1 MADLKSIAAVRI
13 GGPKYPEKKRINLH
27 QKENKKETVI
37 AELIAFVIFWILLY
51 FFVQFAI
58 LAPMRA
64 ADIAEERYRNTMLQ
78 LESLKEANSA
88 MDEVTVE
95 YAHYGSSYLTEEE
108 AGTPDRIKM
117 LGTLKTTIFP
127 LCQSVSVVSINE
139 DHMDITCVLP
149 KGTVLANLIAQI
161 EQDGTVCYV
170 AASLESTK
178 EQEAGSIDAI
188 AAEKPVDVVLSVSFY
203 KPGESGETSKEKN
216 FFSWCSSFWRS
227 ARSGTAG
234 STRRLRRGS
243 VRLTRQISRMRFLW
257 SRSRRRSSRRCR
269 RRSTRTRRQVFRS
282 FRRTITLKTRSRN

>member
-1 MADLKSIAAVRI
+1 MQPGAPRPILQKHSKIFLAFCTDFCYTSHVTAAR
-13 GGPKYPEKKRINLH
+13 G
-27 QKENKKETVI
+27 
-37 AELIAFVIFWILLY
+37 W
-51 FFVQFAI
+51 
-58 LAPMRA
+58 
-64 ADIAEERYRNTMLQ
+64 
-78 LESLKEANSA
+78 
-88 MDEVTVE
+88 E

-170 AASLESTK
+170 TASLESTK

-203 KPGESGETSKEKN
+203 KPGESGETS
-216 FFSWCSSFWRS
+216 
-227 ARSGTAG
+227 
-234 STRRLRRGS
+234 
-243 VRLTRQISRMRFLW
+243 
-257 SRSRRRSSRRCR
+257 
-269 RRSTRTRRQVFRS
+269 
-282 FRRTITLKTRSRN
+282 